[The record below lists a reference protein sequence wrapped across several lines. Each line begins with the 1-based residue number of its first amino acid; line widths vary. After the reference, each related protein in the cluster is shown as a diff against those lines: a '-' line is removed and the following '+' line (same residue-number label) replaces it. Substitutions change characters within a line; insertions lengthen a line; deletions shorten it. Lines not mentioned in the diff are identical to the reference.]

1 MLNFASIIFGCI
13 WMLGFGPELGLGFGP
28 ELGLGFGIGGPN
40 AKSIVWIFIL
50 AWNWLQDPV
59 SNALSH

>member
-13 WMLGFGPELGLGFGP
+13 WMLGFGP